1 MSIGILDTSLW
12 ESHHHIHSIWISK
25 RNKYFPPFHSKGH
38 NLSCDAWHQTWQ
50 YQFNHLQIVHSWL
63 WAGNPQ
69 LECLIMKSTKH
80 DETIHDYQIRFQWC
94 FFFNF
99 EPIPLLL
106 YDQSPNQAL
115 QLAELSRSEIDPELF
130 SHSAYNKFFV
140 TFAKKVP
147 YLTFCDKIDIF
158 LYRK

>member
-1 MSIGILDTSLW
+1 MSVGILDTSLW
-12 ESHHHIHSIWISK
+12 ESHHHIHSIWMSK

-38 NLSCDAWHQTWQ
+38 NLSCDAWRQTWQ

-63 WAGNPQ
+63 WAGSPQ

-80 DETIHDYQIRFQWC
+80 DETIHDYQTRFQIC

-99 EPIPLLL
+99 KPTPLLL
-106 YDQSPNQAL
+106 YYLTSLLIRPS

-130 SHSAYNKFFV
+130 SHSAY
-140 TFAKKVP
+140 KV
-147 YLTFCDKIDIF
+147 FCDIRDKSAIF
-158 LYRK
+158 NVSRQNRHFLI